1 MKFLHT
7 SDWHL
12 GRGLRGHDLSA
23 AQQVALDAVIDIA
36 IEHNVDAFVIAGDI
50 FDRAFPAVDD
60 VRRFN
65 RALRRINDAQIPII
79 VTSGNHDEGA
89 RLAAYTELLKDSVT
103 VIGEYDQ
110 VGHRVDLGDSAGP
123 VVFYPLPYLDP
134 DGARR
139 SLVAAD
145 AQMLER
151 SHEAVMSEAMRRI
164 RIDLAQRQVDQPTT
178 RAVVVAHAFVVS
190 GTQTAEGLLAE
201 QSTSE
206 RDISVG
212 GVPSVPAGVFDG
224 VHYVALGHLHGPRT
238 VQEHEPMVRYSGS
251 LLRYSISERNHR
263 KSVTI
268 VDMDGDGHCTV
279 EEIEIPQPA
288 RMTRLEGELA
298 ELVSGKFHQH
308 HDDFVDIVLTDKF
321 KAPNEWAQLN
331 ATFTRILTVTHQRSA
346 DDLWE
351 SDKLSA
357 AMVLTK
363 SPMDLM
369 RSFYLQE
376 SNEALTPSMESILV
390 DVVEQAQGHGK
401 S

>member
-1 MKFLHT
+1 
-7 SDWHL
+7 
-12 GRGLRGHDLSA
+12 
-23 AQQVALDAVIDIA
+23 
-36 IEHNVDAFVIAGDI
+36 
-50 FDRAFPAVDD
+50 
-60 VRRFN
+60 
-65 RALRRINDAQIPII
+65 
-79 VTSGNHDEGA
+79 
-89 RLAAYTELLKDSVT
+89 
-103 VIGEYDQ
+103 
-110 VGHRVDLGDSAGP
+110 
-123 VVFYPLPYLDP
+123 
-134 DGARR
+134 
-139 SLVAAD
+139 
-145 AQMLER
+145 
-151 SHEAVMSEAMRRI
+151 
-164 RIDLAQRQVDQPTT
+164 
-178 RAVVVAHAFVVS
+178 
-190 GTQTAEGLLAE
+190 
-201 QSTSE
+201 
-206 RDISVG
+206 
-212 GVPSVPAGVFDG
+212 
-224 VHYVALGHLHGPRT
+224 
-238 VQEHEPMVRYSGS
+238 MVRYSGS

>member
-1 MKFLHT
+1 
-7 SDWHL
+7 
-12 GRGLRGHDLSA
+12 
-23 AQQVALDAVIDIA
+23 
-36 IEHNVDAFVIAGDI
+36 
-50 FDRAFPAVDD
+50 
-60 VRRFN
+60 
-65 RALRRINDAQIPII
+65 
-79 VTSGNHDEGA
+79 
-89 RLAAYTELLKDSVT
+89 
-103 VIGEYDQ
+103 
-110 VGHRVDLGDSAGP
+110 
-123 VVFYPLPYLDP
+123 
-134 DGARR
+134 
-139 SLVAAD
+139 
-145 AQMLER
+145 
-151 SHEAVMSEAMRRI
+151 
-164 RIDLAQRQVDQPTT
+164 
-178 RAVVVAHAFVVS
+178 
-190 GTQTAEGLLAE
+190 
-201 QSTSE
+201 
-206 RDISVG
+206 
-212 GVPSVPAGVFDG
+212 
-224 VHYVALGHLHGPRT
+224 
-238 VQEHEPMVRYSGS
+238 MVRYSGS

-331 ATFTRILTVTHQRSA
+331 AKFTRILTVTHQRSA

-363 SPMDLM
+363 SPLDLM

-376 SNEALTPSMESILV
+376 RNEALTPSMESILV